1 MALVTWLVSLR
12 RRDVSIVDSL
22 WSLMLLAAGVTY
34 AFTQPEQGVRAWIM
48 LALCTVWALRLCVHI
63 TVRNHGKGEDRRYQ
77 VIRERNQPHF
87 ELKSLYLVFG
97 FQAVLATVVSLP
109 LLGAVQ
115 NASPLGWIDFAGM
128 AVVSF
133 GITFEAVGDWQLA
146 RFKADPANAGQ
157 VMDRG
162 LWRYT
167 RHPNYFGECCVWWGF
182 YLLAVEQAAWTV
194 AGPILM
200 TLLLLKVSG
209 VSLLEKDIG
218 ERRPGYASYIRRT
231 NAFIPGLPRTDR

>member
-1 MALVTWLVSLR
+1 LR

-162 LWRYT
+162 LW
-167 RHPNYFGECCVWWGF
+167 
-182 YLLAVEQAAWTV
+182 
-194 AGPILM
+194 
-200 TLLLLKVSG
+200 
-209 VSLLEKDIG
+209 
-218 ERRPGYASYIRRT
+218 
-231 NAFIPGLPRTDR
+231 